1 MAMRSVRQILDGKN
15 TPLVTVGP
23 DDSVLEALRRMAEG
37 GVGAVL
43 VMEAGGLAGI
53 LTERDYARKVV
64 LQGRASATTAVRTIM
79 TSPVRTVSPGQ
90 RASECMELM
99 TEHRFR
105 HLPVVDDGV
114 VLGVVSI
121 GDLLKLV
128 IEEQR
133 HEIAALQS
141 YIAS

>member
-1 MAMRSVRQILDGKN
+1 MRSVRQILDGKD

-23 DDSVLEALRRMAEG
+23 DDPVLDALKRMAEA

-43 VMEAGGLAGI
+43 VMEAGRLAGI
-53 LTERDYARKVV
+53 LTERDYARKIV
-64 LQGRASATTAVRTIM
+64 LQGRASATTPVRTIM
-79 TSPVRTVSPGQ
+79 TSPVRTVSPDQ
-90 RASECMELM
+90 RAGECMQLM

-105 HLPVVDDGV
+105 HLPVVEDGV

-121 GDLLKLV
+121 GDLLKTV

-133 HEIAALQS
+133 QEIGQLQA